1 MIELGSIAGF
11 SITSIIVV
19 VLALFLF
26 AKFVKKIIVN
36 ILFGGAL
43 YVLVDYL
50 NIVHMPWSTLDGI
63 IVALLGIPGTVI
75 LTIYRLI
82 A

>member
-1 MIELGSIAGF
+1 MIDLGSIAGF

-19 VLALFLF
+19 VISVFLF
-26 AKFVKKIIVN
+26 AKFAKKIIVN

-50 NIVHMPWSTLDGI
+50 AIVPMTWSTLDGI
-63 IVALLGIPGTVI
+63 IIALLGVPGTI
-75 LTIYRLI
+75 LIIIYRLL